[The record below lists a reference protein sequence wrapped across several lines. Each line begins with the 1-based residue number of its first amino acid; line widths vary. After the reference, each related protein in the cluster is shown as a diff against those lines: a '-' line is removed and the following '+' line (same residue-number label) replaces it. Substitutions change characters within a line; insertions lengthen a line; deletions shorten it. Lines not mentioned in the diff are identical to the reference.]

1 MPKNPKNRP
10 ATGLKAYYFLIVCML
25 FPFMLKAET
34 GSISGKVLDAES
46 GEQLIGAAVFIEGTT
61 LGSATDLDG
70 NYNIVNLK
78 AGVYELTISYIS
90 YKTEKIA
97 EVRIQSGEETRLD
110 ISLKSAEILLNSAE
124 VVARANRESFAVL
137 LSDQKIAFAI
147 QEQVGAQQLSIQGVS
162 DAAGASTK
170 ISGVTKSEG
179 SGEIFVRGLGDRYLS
194 TTMNGLPIPSDNVDK
209 KNIDLSLFESSII
222 QNLGISKTYNTE
234 SFADQAA
241 GNVNIVS
248 KEYSDKSGF
257 GIQGGI
263 NSQLQTAEAWSNHKS
278 SPNTESSFLSFPRKN
293 FLLTES
299 LSKSSWDPRNSVF
312 PADWGLNALGGYQF
326 KLHDQ
331 TLKMFYNLSYK
342 QDYSYSNGVY
352 RKYVENILQ
361 NEFTDTESWSFQQN
375 LTGLL
380 NLSYDLSES
389 ASLSLNALF
398 INKLSDNVYEQGRN
412 QLGYI
417 RDSGEPSDDHIF
429 ERDQNTKTTN
439 LQVYQLLGRKTI
451 KANNTINWGIGFNM
465 VDAME
470 PNRIR
475 NRIGYDQDQLFLNMH
490 GIGNYDNRRSSQ
502 QIRDRELNAY
512 LKDQFRLNLGKHS
525 FSTSAGFNFRH
536 KSRDFESRFVGAD
549 IKELSTEGVDI
560 DNLSLLFTQ
569 EAFSS
574 ALIRELPQDEYSAVL
589 NVLGVFVHSGFD
601 FGKLSGNFGF
611 RLEADQL
618 KLTWDINNDQYYDLE
633 TRDSLYA
640 GIYPSLNFKY
650 ELSEKHFLRLSG
662 SKTITIPEFKEL
674 APFPYVSPTG
684 SITKGNPELNL
695 SDNYNL
701 DFKWEYFKSNR
712 ELLSLTGFYKYIR
725 NPINLSMER
734 GAARSFVTANTGS
747 FANVFGLEAEAR
759 LELYNSEH
767 RRLNLMANATRMWF
781 KQELLPAFYYND
793 KTSSGLQGAPE
804 FITNLTLSYEDKSKA
819 WMAALT
825 ANYTSDR
832 IFALGHPLSATHPD
846 IYFNEDIIEEARMLL
861 DLVLGIKLSENLK
874 LKFTARNLLNP
885 AIVQTQKIID
895 YDGDESQVV
904 VESFKKGTKMQLSLV
919 YQL

>member
-70 NYNIVNLK
+70 NYNIVNLE

-97 EVRIQSGEETRLD
+97 EVRVQSGEETRLD

-147 QEQVGAQQLSIQGVS
+147 QEQVGAQQLSVQGVS
-162 DAAGASTK
+162 DAAAASTK

-179 SGEIFVRGLGDRYLS
+179 SGEIFIRGLGDRYLS

-209 KNIDLSLFESSII
+209 KNIDLGLFESSII

-234 SFADQAA
+234 SFVDQAA

-248 KEYSDKSGF
+248 KEYSDKSSF
-257 GIQGGI
+257 GIQGGV
-263 NSQLQTAEAWSNHKS
+263 NSQLLTDHAWSNHKS
-278 SPNTESSFLSFPRKN
+278 SPNTESSFLSFVGKI

-312 PADWGLNALGGYQF
+312 PADWGLNATGAHRF
-326 KLHDQ
+326 KLQ
-331 TLKMFYNLSYK
+331 EQPLKMFYTLSYK
-342 QDYSYSNGVY
+342 QEYSYSKGLY

-412 QLGYI
+412 QRGYI
-417 RDSGEPSDDHIF
+417 RDSGEPSNDHIF
-429 ERDQNTKTTN
+429 ERDQNAKSTN
-439 LQVYQLLGRKTI
+439 MQVYQLLGKHI
-451 KANNTINWGIGFNM
+451 LKENSSLHWGLGLNL
-465 VDAME
+465 VDAEE

-475 NRIGYDQDQLFLNMH
+475 NRMGYDLDQLFLNMH
-490 GIGNYDNRRSSQ
+490 GIGNFDNRRSSQ
-502 QIRDRELNAY
+502 QIKDRELNAY
-512 LKDQFRLNLGKHS
+512 LKDQFILNLGKQS
-525 FSTSAGFNFRH
+525 FSTSVGLNFRY
-536 KSRDFESRFVGAD
+536 KSRGFESRFVGAD
-549 IKELSTEGVDI
+549 IKDISTAGLDI
-560 DNLSLLFTQ
+560 DHLSLLFTQ
-569 EAFSS
+569 DAFDSS
-574 ALIRELPQDEYSAVL
+574 LIRELPQDEYAA
-589 NVLGVFVHSGFD
+589 VLGVIGAFVHSGFE
-601 FGKLSGNFGF
+601 FGNLSGNFGL

-618 KLTWDINNDQYYDLE
+618 KLEWDINNDQYYDLE

-640 GIYPSLNFKY
+640 GIYPSLNLKY

-712 ELLSLTGFYKYIR
+712 ELLSLTGFYKHIR

-734 GAARSFVTANTGS
+734 GAARSFVTANTGL

-759 LELYNSEH
+759 LDLYNSEH
-767 RRLNLMANATRMWF
+767 SRLNVMANASRMWF
-781 KQELLPAFYYND
+781 KQELFPAFYYNN

-832 IFALGHPLSATHPD
+832 IFALGHPLSASHPD
-846 IYFNEDIIEEARMLL
+846 IYFNEDIIEEARMLV
-861 DLVLGIKLSENLK
+861 DLVLGIKLSEDIN
-874 LKFTARNLLNP
+874 LKFTGKNLLNP

-895 YDGDESQVV
+895 YDGAESRVV

-919 YQL
+919 YIL

>member
-1 MPKNPKNRP
+1 MPKNPKNRA

-34 GSISGKVLDAES
+34 GSISGKVLDAET
-46 GEQLIGAAVFIEGTT
+46 GEQLIGAAVFIEGTS

-70 NYNIVNLK
+70 NYNIVNLE

-97 EVRIQSGEETRLD
+97 EVGVLPGESTRLD
-110 ISLKSAEILLNSAE
+110 ISLASAEILLNSAE

-147 QEQVGAQQLSIQGVS
+147 QEQVGAQQLSVQGVS
-162 DAAGASTK
+162 DAAAASTK

-179 SGEIFVRGLGDRYLS
+179 SGEIFIRGLGDGYLS

-209 KNIDLSLFESSII
+209 KNIDLGLFESSII

-234 SFADQAA
+234 SFVDQAA

-248 KEYSDKSGF
+248 KEYSDKSSF
-257 GIQGGI
+257 GIQGGV
-263 NSQLQTAEAWSNHKS
+263 NSQLLTDHAWSNHKS
-278 SPNTESSFLSFPRKN
+278 SPNTESSFLSFVGKI

-312 PADWGLNALGGYQF
+312 PADWGLNATGAHRF
-326 KLHDQ
+326 KLQ
-331 TLKMFYNLSYK
+331 EQPLKMFYTLSYK
-342 QDYSYSNGVY
+342 QEYSYSKGLY

-412 QLGYI
+412 QRGYI
-417 RDSGEPSDDHIF
+417 RDSGEPSNDHIF
-429 ERDQNTKTTN
+429 ERDQNAKSTN
-439 LQVYQLLGRKTI
+439 MQVYQLLGKHI
-451 KANNTINWGIGFNM
+451 LKENSSLHWGLGLNL
-465 VDAME
+465 VDAEE

-475 NRIGYDQDQLFLNMH
+475 NRMGYDLDQLFLNMH
-490 GIGNYDNRRSSQ
+490 GIGNFDNRRSSQ
-502 QIRDRELNAY
+502 QIKDRELNAY
-512 LKDQFRLNLGKHS
+512 LKDQFILNLGKQS
-525 FSTSAGFNFRH
+525 FSTSVGLNFRY
-536 KSRDFESRFVGAD
+536 KSRGFESRFVGAD
-549 IKELSTEGVDI
+549 IKDISTAGLDI
-560 DNLSLLFTQ
+560 DHLSLLFTQ
-569 EAFSS
+569 DAFDSS
-574 ALIRELPQDEYSAVL
+574 LIRELPQDEYAA
-589 NVLGVFVHSGFD
+589 VLGVIGAFVHSGFE
-601 FGKLSGNFGF
+601 FGNLSGNFGL

-618 KLTWDINNDQYYDLE
+618 KLEWDINNDQYYDLE

-640 GIYPSLNFKY
+640 GIYPSLNLKY

-712 ELLSLTGFYKYIR
+712 ELLSLTGFYKHIR

-734 GAARSFVTANTGS
+734 GAARSFVTANTGL

-759 LELYNSEH
+759 LDLYNSEH
-767 RRLNLMANATRMWF
+767 SRLNVMANASRMWF
-781 KQELLPAFYYND
+781 KQELFPAFYYNN

-832 IFALGHPLSATHPD
+832 IFALGHPLSASHPD
-846 IYFNEDIIEEARMLL
+846 IYFNEDIIEEARMLV
-861 DLVLGIKLSENLK
+861 DLVLGIKLSEDIN
-874 LKFTARNLLNP
+874 LKFTGKNLLNP

-895 YDGDESQVV
+895 YDGAESRVV

-919 YQL
+919 YIL